1 MDLACIAKVFDCTN
15 FKILSPKQ
23 MLHILTVALAH
34 LQGGDTS
41 KNVLMKAVK
50 NYILFIKQKKL
61 LKSI

>member
-1 MDLACIAKVFDCTN
+1 
-15 FKILSPKQ
+15 

-34 LQGGDTS
+34 VQGGDTS